1 MNTAGIFISYLSDRA
16 QRQAFLETRRCIEA
30 RLRLE
35 TENQRQER
43 LVLSVLPR
51 FVVLEMIND
60 MTNVEDEHLQHQFHR
75 IYIHR
80 YENVSIL
87 FADVKGFTNLST
99 TLSAQELVRML
110 NELFARF
117 DRLAHE
123 HHCLRIKILGDCYYC
138 VSGLPEPR
146 QDHAHCC
153 VEMGLSMIKTIRYVR
168 SRTKHDI
175 DMRIGIHSGS
185 VLCGVL
191 GLRKWQFDVWSWDV
205 DIANKLES
213 GGIPGRIHISK
224 AALDCLNGDYEVEE
238 GHGKDRNDFLRRH
251 NIETYLIK
259 QPEESLLT
267 LPEDIMKEAA
277 SSADRRA
284 SSATFNEASWSP
296 ELPFDN
302 IVGKQNVSLHS
313 PTICI

>member
-1 MNTAGIFISYLSDRA
+1 MTID
-16 QRQAFLETRRCIEA
+16 T
-30 RLRLE
+30 
-35 TENQRQER
+35 ER

-60 MTNVEDEHLQHQFHR
+60 MTNAEDQHLQPQFHR

-146 QDHAHCC
+146 PDHAHCC
-153 VEMGLSMIKTIRYVR
+153 VEMGLSMIKTIRI
-168 SRTKHDI
+168 K
-175 DMRIGIHSGS
+175 
-185 VLCGVL
+185 
-191 GLRKWQFDVWSWDV
+191 LR
-205 DIANKLES
+205 
-213 GGIPGRIHISK
+213 
-224 AALDCLNGDYEVEE
+224 LN
-238 GHGKDRNDFLRRH
+238 
-251 NIETYLIK
+251 
-259 QPEESLLT
+259 
-267 LPEDIMKEAA
+267 A
-277 SSADRRA
+277 
-284 SSATFNEASWSP
+284 SAT
-296 ELPFDN
+296 LQDT
-302 IVGKQNVSLHS
+302 QH
-313 PTICI
+313 

>member
-1 MNTAGIFISYLSDRA
+1 LATRTIQDA
-16 QRQAFLETRRCIEA
+16 ET
-30 RLRLE
+30 
-35 TENQRQER
+35 
-43 LVLSVLPR
+43 
-51 FVVLEMIND
+51 
-60 MTNVEDEHLQHQFHR
+60 HQG
-75 IYIHR
+75 
-80 YENVSIL
+80 S
-87 FADVKGFTNLST
+87 
-99 TLSAQELVRML
+99 
-110 NELFARF
+110 
-117 DRLAHE
+117 
-123 HHCLRIKILGDCYYC
+123 
-138 VSGLPEPR
+138 PR
-146 QDHAHCC
+146 QSKGAL
-153 VEMGLSMIKTIRYVR
+153 GRYVR

-259 QPEESLLT
+259 QPEESMLT

-302 IVGKQNVSLHS
+302 IVGNQNVRPASA
-313 PTICI
+313 